1 MALPPEDLQPESA
14 TDLTIETALM
24 IPTVSAILA
33 DGAIEDREITQVMAL
48 CLQNPIFSDNS
59 EEEDAEIIML
69 ATRLV
74 QKDGDETMCKNAAAV
89 LPPALRETAFAFA
102 VAIVSSDGH
111 IDQSEEALID
121 RLVDWLS
128 IDPVRAQNIVSV
140 IPILHNDLERP
151 AD

>member
-1 MALPPEDLQPESA
+1 MAHPPEDLQPESTTNLA
-14 TDLTIETALM
+14 IETALM

-33 DGAIEDREITQVMAL
+33 DGAIEDQEIAQVMAL

-59 EEEDAEIIML
+59 DEEDAEIIML

-74 QKDGDETMCKNAAAV
+74 QEEGDETMCKSAAAV
-89 LPPALRETAFAFA
+89 LSPALRETAFAFA

-111 IDQSEEALID
+111 IDQSEEALIN

-128 IDPVRAQNIVSV
+128 IDSIRAQNIVSV
-140 IPILHNDLERP
+140 IPVLHNDLESP
-151 AD
+151 AG